1 MTPDKL
7 VQNLGA
13 VVGRAIIDDNYLI
26 GGAHL
31 GGDAAKALREI
42 VGMIIIRHH

>member
-1 MTPDKL
+1 MAADQL

-13 VVGRAIIDDNYLI
+13 VIGRAIVDDDDLI
-26 GGAHL
+26 GRAHL

-42 VGMIIIRHH
+42 AGMIIVGHH